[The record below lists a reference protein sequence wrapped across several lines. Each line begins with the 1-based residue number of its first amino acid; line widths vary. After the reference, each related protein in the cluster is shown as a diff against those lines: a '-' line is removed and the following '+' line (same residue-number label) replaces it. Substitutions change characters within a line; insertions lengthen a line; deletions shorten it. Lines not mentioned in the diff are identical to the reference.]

1 MRRLVMVG
9 LVGSL
14 VLLVAAA
21 PVAAGSRVAVHME
34 VETIFDPDPENPIPD
49 EFTATGIAGCESGLV
64 SDGGGK
70 LLFTP
75 APGLFLGYKV
85 FDCGDDTGFVVRLNA
100 QFGPGGSVGS
110 WTIVDSWGSVA
121 GLSGSG
127 KLVGVP
133 LPSGEPGI
141 LDIYDGAVVS

>member
-1 MRRLVMVG
+1 MRRLAMLG

-21 PVAAGSRVAVHME
+21 PVAAGSRATVHME
-34 VETIFDPDPENPIPD
+34 VQTIFDPDPENPIPD
-49 EFTATGIAGCESGLV
+49 VFSADGIPGCETGLV

-70 LLFTP
+70 VVFTP

-85 FDCGDDTGFVVRLNA
+85 FDCGSDSGFVVRLNA
-100 QFGPGGSVGS
+100 RFGPGGSVGS

-121 GLSGSG
+121 GLSGAG
-127 KLVGVP
+127 KLVGVE
-133 LPSGEPGI
+133 LPSGEVGI
-141 LDIYDGAVVS
+141 LDIYDGAVVI